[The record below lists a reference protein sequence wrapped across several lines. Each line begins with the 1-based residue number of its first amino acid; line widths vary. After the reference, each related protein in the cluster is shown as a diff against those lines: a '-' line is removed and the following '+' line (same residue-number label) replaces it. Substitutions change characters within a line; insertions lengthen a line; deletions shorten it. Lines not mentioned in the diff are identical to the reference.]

1 MSTSQVT
8 CPCGALYE
16 RTEFNAA
23 VPETDRFD
31 CQICDETLERFT
43 KPKTPS
49 YRLRVGPVTGAGWA
63 DITRAATQEHHPAS
77 ACAEPIVLEDGVK
90 LASLRQAIAHLVKTI
105 PAP

>member
-1 MSTSQVT
+1 VEYFDGGNVMRPAAYAGMTTSQVT

-49 YRLRVGPVTGAGWA
+49 YRLIVGPVRG
-63 DITRAATQEHHPAS
+63 S
-77 ACAEPIVLEDGVK
+77 DG
-90 LASLRQAIAHLVKTI
+90 QT
-105 PAP
+105 